1 MPKTVLVTGAYQGIG
16 RGIADA
22 LKGAGYT
29 VIYSD
34 VHPAMAGEHYCRCDI
49 SRAGDRAALR
59 DWIEENFGR
68 LDLLV
73 NNAGVACQ
81 IRFDVLETTEE
92 SFDRVVGINTKG
104 TFFLCQLFA
113 NYMIAC
119 QAKGLED
126 YSPLHCQHCLE
137 FQLYLQ
143 YLPGRILHF

>member
-92 SFDRVVGINTKG
+92 SFDPGGGHQHQGHFLFVPA
-104 TFFLCQLFA
+104 LCQLYDRLPGQGA
-113 NYMIAC
+113 RRL
-119 QAKGLED
+119 Q
-126 YSPLHCQHCLE
+126 PPHCQHCLE